1 MFLFWPLNHLRKQCC
16 EAQEMNRILWR
27 IHYWLAV
34 FSLMFQMLYALYL
47 ILAITAVERIKRV
60 VYKRQ
65 TVFFNS
71 PEELSSRG
79 SR

>member
-1 MFLFWPLNHLRKQCC
+1 
-16 EAQEMNRILWR
+16 
-27 IHYWLAV
+27 
-34 FSLMFQMLYALYL
+34 LMFQMLYALYL

-65 TVFFNS
+65 TVFFNF
-71 PEELSSRG
+71 PEELSLRG

>member
-1 MFLFWPLNHLRKQCC
+1 
-16 EAQEMNRILWR
+16 MNRILWR

-47 ILAITAVERIKRV
+47 ILAITAVERIKRF

-65 TVFFNS
+65 TVVFNS
-71 PEELSSRG
+71 SEGLSSRG